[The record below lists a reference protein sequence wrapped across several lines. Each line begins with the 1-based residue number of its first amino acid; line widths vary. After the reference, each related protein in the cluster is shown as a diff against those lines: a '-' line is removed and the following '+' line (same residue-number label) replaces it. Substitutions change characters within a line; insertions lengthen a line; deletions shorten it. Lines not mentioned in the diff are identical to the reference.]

1 MMRSRTLRPLSRL
14 IRVALAGV
22 AAVTALVGL
31 ATPAPAQQAPARAV
45 RAETVALRPGDAIR
59 LKVWREPDLTGD
71 YMVDEG
77 SLVTLPRLGRVSV
90 AGLPI
95 DTVRARVIRG
105 YAEILSTIAGSSVE
119 VTPLFRIHV
128 VGAVRN
134 PGLYSADPTM
144 TVADAL
150 GLAGGVS
157 AGGRANRVILMRDG
171 RPSTRLAR
179 GARLVELAL
188 RSGDEL
194 YVPQGAWLGRNAG
207 LVFGAVSA
215 AASVLWAV
223 QRRD

>member
-1 MMRSRTLRPLSRL
+1 MMRSHTARPLSRL
-14 IRVALAGV
+14 VRVALAGV

-45 RAETVALRPGDAIR
+45 RAEAVALRPGDAIR

-179 GARLVELAL
+179 GARLVELSL

-207 LVFGAVSA
+207 LVLGAVSA

>member
-1 MMRSRTLRPLSRL
+1 MLHLTARRSSRRVPL
-14 IRVALAGV
+14 ALACV
-22 AAVTALVGL
+22 AALGCVATA
-31 ATPAPAQQAPARAV
+31 APAQRTAAHDV
-45 RAETVALRPGDAIR
+45 RAESVALRPGDAIR
-59 LKVWREPDLTGD
+59 LKVWREPDLSGD

-77 SLVTLPRLGRVSV
+77 SLVTLPRLGRLSV

-95 DTVRARVIRG
+95 DTVKARVIRG
-105 YAEILSTIAGSSVE
+105 YEEILSQIVGSSVE
-119 VTPLFRIHV
+119 VTALFRIHV

-157 AGGRANRVILMRDG
+157 ASGRGNQVILVRDG
-171 RPSTRLAR
+171 RRSARLAR
-179 GARLVELAL
+179 GTRLVELSL

-207 LVFGAVSA
+207 LVVGAVSA